1 MPPKKKLLGNSK
13 SLHKVLTGKA
23 WVVTVDM
30 GYGHQR
36 AAYPLHDMAYG
47 GVIVMND
54 YKGMPEEERKLWVQ
68 SREGYEFVSRLKA
81 KSFIGRMAFDI
92 FDKIQ
97 EIPQF
102 YPRRDLSRPN
112 IQLYQT
118 YAMIEKQGI
127 GKHLFTK
134 VLTKNQ
140 KIPLVCTF
148 FLPAFAAEYYGYEGD
163 IYCQVCDADVSRTWV
178 PKNPKKSRI
187 KYLAPNRRVVERLK
201 LYGVKEENIYFTG
214 FPLPKENIGGRDMNI
229 LKHDLGARILNLDP
243 NRLTQHKFGHIINY
257 HLGKKYMPKRKT
269 HPLTI
274 TFAVGGA
281 GAQSDLGVQILQSLR
296 QKILS
301 EKIRVNIV
309 AGTREDVKKQ
319 YEAVAKELRLGEQ
332 CGKGLCILYEKTKQD
347 YFVSFNKILR
357 TSDVLWTKPSE
368 LSFYAGLGLP
378 IIMAPSIGSQE
389 VFNRIWLK
397 TIAAGITQDDPKYT
411 DEWLFDWVESG
422 WLARAALNGFIEA
435 PILGAYAI
443 EKIVSQKDHQIE
455 KMEEKTSLVV

>member
-1 MPPKKKLLGNSK
+1 
-13 SLHKVLTGKA
+13 
-23 WVVTVDM
+23 
-30 GYGHQR
+30 
-36 AAYPLHDMAYG
+36 
-47 GVIVMND
+47 MNN
-54 YKGMPEEERKLWVQ
+54 YKGMPDEEKKIWEQ

-81 KSFIGRMAFDI
+81 KSVIGRVAFDI

-97 EIPQF
+97 EIPKF

-118 YAMIEKQGI
+118 YALIEKKGI

-134 VLTKNQ
+134 VLPKNQ
-140 KIPLVCTF
+140 KIPLIATF

-187 KYLAPNRRVVERLK
+187 KYFAPNLRVVERLK
-201 LYGVKEENIYFTG
+201 LYGVKEDNIFFTG
-214 FPLPKENIGGRDMNI
+214 FPLPKENIGGQAMSL
-229 LKHDLGARILNLDP
+229 LKHDLGARIVNLDP
-243 NRLTQHKFGHIINY
+243 NDLTRHKFGHIINY
-257 HLGKKYMPKRKT
+257 HLGKKHLPKRSN
-269 HPLTI
+269 HPITI

-281 GAQSDLGVQILQSLR
+281 GAQADLGVHILTSLR

-301 EKIRVNIV
+301 ERIRVIVV
-309 AGTREDVKKQ
+309 AGSREDVKKQ
-319 YEAVAKELRLGEQ
+319 YECVLKELGLEEQ
-332 CGKGLCILYEKTKQD
+332 IGKSVSILYEKTKQD
-347 YFVSFNKILR
+347 YFISFNKALR
-357 TSDVLWTKPSE
+357 TTDVLWTKPSE

-397 TIAAGITQDDPKYT
+397 TIAAGITQDDPRYT
-411 DEWLFDWVESG
+411 DEWLFDWIKSG

-435 PILGAYAI
+435 PIMGTYAI
-443 EKIVSQKDHQIE
+443 EKLIARKDHEEIE
-455 KMEEKTSLVV
+455 KVEEKSPLVV